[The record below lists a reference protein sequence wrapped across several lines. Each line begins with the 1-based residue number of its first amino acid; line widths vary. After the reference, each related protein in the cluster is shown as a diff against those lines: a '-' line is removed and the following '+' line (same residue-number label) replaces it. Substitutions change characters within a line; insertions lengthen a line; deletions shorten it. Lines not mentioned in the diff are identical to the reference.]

1 VASGGAGLAKW
12 RVTNYASYSVGPF
25 DADVQ
30 TRWRSSL
37 KEINNT
43 AVSSD
48 PDVPAVTFSDVTL
61 AYMVPVSSRAELKAF
76 LTVQNLFDKIAP
88 VWQQTG
94 SANAPGYFYPAV
106 NGDDIV
112 GRYFTLGIKARFQ

>member
-1 VASGGAGLAKW
+1 
-12 RVTNYASYSVGPF
+12 
-25 DADVQ
+25 
-30 TRWRSSL
+30 
-37 KEINNT
+37 
-43 AVSSD
+43 
-48 PDVPAVTFSDVTL
+48 
-61 AYMVPVSSRAELKAF
+61 MKAF